1 MKKAFLALL
10 LLLGFASEAS
20 AKPVRMFVGRY
31 SYRDPGPVILVPA
44 VDYGG
49 IRAETAGDPSVVGHG
64 PQLGIALHGVS
75 AGDRDFQGQAGIG
88 YRHMNLEGI
97 EVEQRPEIELIESH
111 IGLRYFPRAPTMLIA
126 EQFCI
131 RLTGAATAGA
141 SISTKG
147 DLNFPIDLAAGLHF
161 TTGRAPHGLAV
172 EIVHRANHFDMKYR
186 PDNDPG
192 DPVVPEAKY
201 DVSPWTALRV
211 SIYFG
216 P

>member
-1 MKKAFLALL
+1 MRRALL
-10 LLLGFASEAS
+10 ATFFLLGFVPEAD
-20 AKPVRMFVGRY
+20 AKAVRMFVGRY
-31 SYRDPGPVILVPA
+31 GYRDPGPVFLVPA

-49 IRAETAGDPSVVGHG
+49 IRAETSGDDPVVGHG
-64 PQLGIALHGVS
+64 PQLGIALLGVS

-97 EVEQRPEIELIESH
+97 EVEQRPNIEFIESS
-111 IGLRYFPRAPTMLIA
+111 IGLRYFPRAPTMLLA

-131 RLTGAATAGA
+131 RITGAATAGA
-141 SISTKG
+141 SVSTTG
-147 DLNFPIDLAAGLHF
+147 DLNFPLDVAGGLHF
-161 TTGRAPHGLAV
+161 TTGRAPHGVAV
-172 EIVHRANHFDMKYR
+172 EIVHRANHFDLKYR

-211 SIYFG
+211 SVYFG